1 MDKMRG
7 DHTGNEVVATAKALE
22 ISVQELLGDRYGCHP
37 HSIGIDEE
45 FLRVI
50 AGIFL
55 CFYIWLSGRAYS
67 ELMG

>member
-7 DHTGNEVVATAKALE
+7 DHTGNEVVAIAKTLE
-22 ISVQELLGDRYGCHP
+22 IPVQELLSDRYGCHP

-50 AGIFL
+50 AVISHVFTFG
-55 CFYIWLSGRAYS
+55 YPAERS